1 MSSSPRQ
8 LPPKPFKTYSDLVAL
23 LQSRGIEIADCARAE
38 RKLSQIGYY
47 RLSGFWYSCRE
58 LLIDASGKP
67 VVDQLTRKPRRLDSF
82 MPGTSLEGVLE
93 LYLFDKRLRLS
104 ILDAIER
111 IEVHLRTVIAHEL
124 GRIDPIAH
132 EQASFIN
139 PRDLQDYVNR
149 KTGKI
154 QNSWRDWQAEHEKQ
168 LARCSEDCILWH
180 KTNNK
185 IMPFWV
191 VVEAWSFGL
200 ASRYYGLLKRRHQ
213 RSICLRFGID
223 NPSVLGAWLRG
234 INDFRNRCA
243 HHSRI
248 WNYACKNRLPTL
260 PEDAFM
266 EHWINSP
273 AAMQRLYGMAVVIAR
288 LMTTIGPNSSWFRDF
303 ATVLDSKPHL
313 PGCDFTAVGLPDSE
327 GFPHHLFSES

>member
-1 MSSSPRQ
+1 M
-8 LPPKPFKTYSDLVAL
+8 
-23 LQSRGIEIADCARAE
+23 EIADGERAE

-58 LLIDASGKP
+58 LLIDGSAKP
-67 VVDQLTRKPRRLDSF
+67 VLDERTRKPRRLDRF
-82 MPGTSLEGVLE
+82 MPGTSFEGILE
-93 LYLFDKRLRLS
+93 LYAFDKTLRLS
-104 ILDAIER
+104 VLDAIDR

-124 GRIDPIAH
+124 GRLDPIAH

-139 PRDLQDYVNR
+139 PRDLRDYANR
-149 KTGKI
+149 KTGTI
-154 QNSWRDWQAEHEKQ
+154 QNNWLRWQAEHKRQ

-200 ASRYYGLLKRRHQ
+200 ASRYYGLLKGRYQQAIGR
-213 RSICLRFGID
+213 RFGID
-223 NPSVLGAWLRG
+223 NPSVLGGWLRG

-248 WNYACKNRLPTL
+248 WNYACKNPLPIL
-260 PEDAFM
+260 PGDPFM
-266 EHWINSP
+266 DHWINSP
-273 AAMQRLYGMAVVIAR
+273 AAMQRLYGLAVVIAR
-288 LMTTIGPNSSWFRDF
+288 LMTTIGPNSSWFREF
-303 ATVLDSKPHL
+303 ALLLDSKPHL
-313 PGCDFTAVGLPDSE
+313 PGCDFTALGRPDSE
-327 GFPHHLFSES
+327 GFPHHLFSERPG